1 MTNPLV
7 APVTP
12 LTSPEDGMVVYD
24 FAVDAKKAIDNGDY
38 LEAGIA
44 GGAAALDALA
54 VIADPFG
61 ALLSGAFAWAMEHVD
76 PLPEMLNSL
85 AGNPDIV
92 QSNATTW
99 ANVANHLRTTGADM
113 TRVVT
118 EDTAPWRGPAVDA
131 YTPVA
136 LGEAKLIE
144 AAAVAADAVSAAVSG
159 AGIAVSVVRTTVRDL
174 IADACAE
181 IVKWLAKA
189 ALAAVVTVG
198 LATPALVADII
209 RIVAKWSKRVSD
221 WLQKIVN
228 TMKKLADIV
237 SRVKPVLEKVKT
249 TMEPIKRISDRV
261 GDLPIANLT
270 QTQKIIRNTAV
281 TGSTYDDQ
289 EFART

>member
-1 MTNPLV
+1 MTNSLV

-61 ALLSGAFAWAMEHVD
+61 ALLSGAFAWAMEHID

-85 AGNPDIV
+85 AGNPDVV

-99 ANVANHLRTTGADM
+99 SNVANHLRTTGSDM
-113 TRVVT
+113 ARVVT
-118 EDTAPWRGPAVDA
+118 EDTAPWEGPAVAA

-189 ALAAVVTVG
+189 VVAAVVTVG
-198 LATPALVADII
+198 LATPALVADVI

-237 SRVKPVLEKVKT
+237 SKVKPVLEKVKT
-249 TMEPIKRISDRV
+249 TMEPIKKISDRA
-261 GDLPIANLT
+261 GDLPLSSLS
-270 QTQKIIRNTAV
+270 QTQKIIRNSAV

-289 EFART
+289 EFAKD